1 LLKRQLERAGI
12 EMKFKYE
19 KVLNAE
25 EGKRIADKM
34 QNYTQSKLAAFVYN
48 FVDTLVH
55 SRSDSAVIKELAPD
69 ESAFRSITEAW
80 FMHSNL
86 LQMFK
91 TLSEENVTVVITTD
105 HGSVRALRDTK
116 VFGDK
121 DTAKNLRYK
130 YGRNLKAD
138 ERNAVFFMDNPEQ
151 FKLPAVTG
159 VNNYII
165 AKEDYFFVY
174 PTNYNKYQNRYKD
187 TFQHGGASME
197 EMILPVATMKPK

>member
-1 LLKRQLERAGI
+1 
-12 EMKFKYE
+12 
-19 KVLNAE
+19 
-25 EGKRIADKM
+25 
-34 QNYTQSKLAAFVYN
+34 
-48 FVDTLVH
+48 
-55 SRSDSAVIKELAPD
+55 
-69 ESAFRSITEAW
+69 
-80 FMHSNL
+80 
-86 LQMFK
+86 MFK
-91 TLSEENVTVVITTD
+91 TLSEEDVTVVVTTD

-116 VFGDK
+116 VYGDR

-138 ERNAVFFMDNPEQ
+138 ERNAVFFMENPLDY
-151 FKLPAVTG
+151 KLPEVTG